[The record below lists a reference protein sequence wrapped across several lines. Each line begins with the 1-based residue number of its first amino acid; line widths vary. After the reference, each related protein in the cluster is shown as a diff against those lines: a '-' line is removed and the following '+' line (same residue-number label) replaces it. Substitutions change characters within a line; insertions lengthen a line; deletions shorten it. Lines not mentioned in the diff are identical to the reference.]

1 MGQFNDR
8 VFGANIHPSVKNKL
22 KAKQIFAQSSE
33 PNESILGGNTIFT
46 KLDALGN
53 EKEDPSINPTTALG
67 GMNFSTSDGKG
78 SVADLSSRTPWV
90 RMWTAVELYHFVQG
104 GDVKLQTED
113 DTRFKGY
120 GNITA
125 VGDGAL
131 RFIGDE
137 KNLQE
142 SVNRITKKD
151 VKRDLQET
159 LEGKVYSI
167 GNHIYNN
174 VSETSDPMSPI
185 FNRGEKSI
193 RDFTS
198 IPKSPLS
205 ADDAFKNE
213 MQHNE
218 YLKPPAGITSVSSET
233 EGTLGAI
240 KRTTVNFI
248 VQNFTD
254 FENIY
259 LRYFLRPGAFVVVD
273 FGWDT
278 SGIYDPHKEIVEKK
292 TSIREAIFGDKNV
305 VINSKGDLDVVIGQ
319 VVDYSAKARDDG
331 GFDCSVQ
338 IVSSNEALVDKEV
351 SDRNR
356 LRTKFVNELTP
367 LLINR
372 AATFLGE
379 SFLRKNWNTSIGNLE
394 ESTNYANSFGK
405 KLYGTAGA
413 SNTVNISKLSLSSGV
428 YWQTLNEEDRS
439 IAGSNNVYIS
449 WGFFEEELLN
459 KDLGLKFGESFHAK
473 FNSSQTFIT
482 YHNNLVNR
490 QNVIA
495 SLSSD
500 KVELKFLYPSN
511 WNNTYFTKNAKRL
524 GYEIPK
530 RPEEFDTSDFVT
542 GGVSFDS
549 FKDGA
554 ESYADEQFDVVT
566 LDKNAKRIPLR
577 ELFINLSV
585 IKDAF
590 NSTNSV
596 NDAVKQILDVI
607 NEDSFNVF
615 NLKLTAATRDFST
628 LAIVDQ
634 NRVSKRDDDGEDLFQ
649 HIFEFNPYS
658 PNSIVKSMDLSFS
671 TPKGNVQN
679 MIAIQNTDIGIPLF
693 ANSELEYANQ
703 ALRDILTNP
712 NRDRGIGMRYLPEL
726 DGGDFEEKDG
736 SYETVYEEGAG
747 GIIRDTGIF
756 ENNLE
761 DDWIEHYKQLLTQEQ
776 ELQLSEDGALSDAVE
791 DLGDNEIDVK
801 KDAIYITDEEL
812 NKEQESI
819 EPNKIYAK
827 DIGEYFGFKCK
838 KDFIE
843 PKVPTTLPISLT
855 LTTYGISSLMPG
867 DIFTVDYLPKHYKE
881 NVFFQIMQVKHDIS
895 PETWSTTLETEMR
908 IKPTNKRQDLYKK
921 SKILLSPSYFN
932 NFISSKAS
940 QLFTDFDLTDVNTG
954 NVLVIKCIGKR
965 GGRFEWYDDDDN
977 FDTSLRQSFGFFQNY
992 WTRSTTEGLAYEIGG
1007 LFNLRKSLYDDFR
1020 NLETKPGQT
1029 YYLLTFMGGCI
1040 PLTYENQDDYN
1051 NTGRPRLVEK
1061 EKYVDAISEA
1071 ISLYQT
1077 SKSDLNAIA
1086 EEQRRAN
1093 LQ

>member
-1 MGQFNDR
+1 MSQFNDR
-8 VFGANIHPSVKNKL
+8 IFGVNIHPSVKNKL

-67 GMNFSTSDGKG
+67 GRNFLNSDSRG

-90 RMWTAVELYHFVQG
+90 RMWTAVELYHFLQG
-104 GDVKLQTED
+104 GDVELFTRKGKKLKEVV
-113 DTRFKGY
+113 
-120 GNITA
+120 A
-125 VGDGAL
+125 VGEGAISHITD
-131 RFIGDE
+131 FQNNQYE
-137 KNLQE
+137 E
-142 SVNRITKKD
+142 VNVLTKKQ
-151 VKRDLQET
+151 VKKDLQEP

-213 MQHNE
+213 MQNNE

-233 EGTLGAI
+233 EGEQGAI

-278 SGIYDPHKEIVEKK
+278 SGIYDPYQEIVEKNV
-292 TSIREAIFGDKNV
+292 SIREAIFGDNNV
-305 VINSKGDLDVVIGQ
+305 MVNSKGDLDVIIGQ

-372 AATFLGE
+372 AATFLGK
-379 SFLRKNWNTSIGNLE
+379 SFLRKNWNTSTGNLE

-413 SNTVNISKLSLSSGV
+413 SNIVNISKLSLSSGV

-490 QNVIA
+490 QNVVA

-549 FKDGA
+549 FEDGA

-596 NDAVKQILDVI
+596 NDAIKQILDVI

-615 NLKLTAATRDFST
+615 NLKLTSATRDFST
-628 LAIVDQ
+628 LAVVDT

-649 HIFEFNPYS
+649 HMFVFNPYS
-658 PNSIVKSMDLSFS
+658 PNSIVKSMDLSYS

-703 ALRDILTNP
+703 ALRDILTST

-761 DDWIEHYKQLLTQEQ
+761 DDWTEHYKQLLTQEQ
-776 ELQLSEDGALSDAVE
+776 ELQLSEDGTLSDMVE

-812 NKEQESI
+812 NKEEESI

-867 DIFTVDYLPKHYKE
+867 DIFTVDYLPKLYRD
-881 NVFFQIMQVKHDIS
+881 NVFFQIIQVKHDIS
-895 PETWSTTLETEMR
+895 PETWSTTLETVM
-908 IKPTNKRQDLYKK
+908 KPRPAKKKQDLYKK
-921 SKILLSPSYFN
+921 SKILLSPSYFD
-932 NFISSKAS
+932 NFISSKAA
-940 QLFTDFDLTDVNTG
+940 QIFTDFDLTDVNTG
-954 NVLVIKCIGKR
+954 NVLVIKCTGKR
-965 GGRFEWYDDDDN
+965 GGRFEWYDDGNN

-1020 NLETKPGQT
+1020 DLEIKPGQT

-1040 PLTYENQDDYN
+1040 PLTYENQDDYR
-1051 NTGRPRLVEK
+1051 NTGSPRLVEK